1 MALDFKSL
9 IKFHRIR
16 AGYGLRQFAELVGES
31 PPNYAAVESGR
42 REPWRN
48 QDKLKSIAKALAL
61 REGTQEWDTFFIAAA
76 KSRALPPGMEHLLE
90 RPMIPVLLRTVDELR
105 LSEDDLRKL
114 VDELYKNRGGKR
126 K

>member
-1 MALDFKSL
+1 MGYVL
-9 IKFHRIR
+9 HRS
-16 AGYGLRQFAELVGES
+16 GEK
-31 PPNYAAVESGR
+31 
-42 REPWRN
+42 PWV
-48 QDKLKSIAKALAL
+48 
-61 REGTQEWDTFFIAAA
+61 
-76 KSRALPPGMEHLLE
+76 PPGMEHLLE